1 MGRAVKVDFEW
12 SDNMEAVRAKVA
24 EVHGIEG
31 IGHTVTLTKFAC
43 LARSCVSDIVFA
55 PHAKLAHPQAGRP
68 VSREGRRTAYK
79 ASQSAPDNGPLRLRR
94 ASRTAVKTRLSLL
107 S

>member
-12 SDNMEAVRAKVA
+12 SDDMEAVRAKVA
-24 EVHGIEG
+24 KVHGIEG

-55 PHAKLAHPQAGRP
+55 PHAKLAHPQAGPPVRAAEPPTRP
-68 VSREGRRTAYK
+68 HKAPRTM
-79 ASQSAPDNGPLRLRR
+79 AP
-94 ASRTAVKTRLSLL
+94 
-107 S
+107 